1 MHDAQ
6 QASGEA
12 GDGEQGT
19 SSDFE
24 RAFRIAWESL
34 ADAMIPV
41 SFPVDRIAYGDNVG
55 VFPYAPRVFI
65 FGWVA
70 DWRHRPDG
78 VRHGDMLRGS
88 PDATIGCAGADKLG
102 EFRPG
107 PVDMRDEE
115 PACALPLK
123 FPRLRACPLCIL
135 VSALLFPGFRFE
147 EEVRVRLSEY
157 I

>member
-1 MHDAQ
+1 MQ

-12 GDGEQGT
+12 GDGELDT

-24 RAFRIAWESL
+24 RALRIAWEFL

-41 SFPVDRIAYGDNVG
+41 SFPVERRAYGDNVG
-55 VFPYAPRVFI
+55 VFPYAPRVFV

-70 DWRHRPDG
+70 DWGHWPDG
-78 VRHGDMLRGS
+78 FGHGNMLRGT
-88 PDATIGCAGADKLG
+88 PDATIGCAGADKVD

-107 PVDMRDEE
+107 LMNMRDEE

-123 FPRLRACPLCIL
+123 FAGLRACPLYHTG
-135 VSALLFPGFRFE
+135 VSIIVPGM
-147 EEVRVRLSEY
+147 
-157 I
+157 